1 MAKALDD
8 FQKETKALGLVLKA
22 LNTLS
27 PAAQTEILAQ
37 AAKRLKLSGIT
48 RQLTTAEKKKA
59 GWYSPSSA
67 FGPRNLDC

>member
-8 FQKETKALGLVLKA
+8 FQKETKALGAVLKA
-22 LNTLS
+22 LDALS
-27 PAAQTEILAQ
+27 PDAQTDILAQ
-37 AAKRLKLSGIT
+37 AAKRLGLEGIT